1 MMSLQALKD
10 ELAHADDQPWTEP
23 WPYKNALEVARRVAA
38 LYDTCPSC
46 DGCGF
51 YDPDGAFGESYTCNR
66 CGGIGMVASET
77 GWLHPA
83 EIGPFFDPASL
94 ARYLFGKEG

>member
-1 MMSLQALKD
+1 
-10 ELAHADDQPWTEP
+10 
-23 WPYKNALEVARRVAA
+23 
-38 LYDTCPSC
+38 
-46 DGCGF
+46 
-51 YDPDGAFGESYTCNR
+51 
-66 CGGIGMVASET
+66 MVASET